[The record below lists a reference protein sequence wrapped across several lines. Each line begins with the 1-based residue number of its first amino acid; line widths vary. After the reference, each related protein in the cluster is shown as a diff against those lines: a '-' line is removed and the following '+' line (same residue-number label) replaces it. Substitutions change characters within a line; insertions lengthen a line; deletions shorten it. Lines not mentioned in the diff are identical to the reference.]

1 MLLLALH
8 APCRMLMLRCK
19 CCCWRCSVAVTDV
32 MLQLSKLMKR
42 LTLAKRYSLREC
54 MRRRIMAAAPAS
66 AACSPWLQLVVS
78 AAATAGLVKLKE
90 QPMLQLSKLMMRL
103 TLAKRYNK

>member
-1 MLLLALH
+1 
-8 APCRMLMLRCK
+8 
-19 CCCWRCSVAVTDV
+19 

-54 MRRRIMAAAPAS
+54 MRRRIKAAAPAL

-78 AAATAGLVKLKE
+78 AAATAGLVQLKE